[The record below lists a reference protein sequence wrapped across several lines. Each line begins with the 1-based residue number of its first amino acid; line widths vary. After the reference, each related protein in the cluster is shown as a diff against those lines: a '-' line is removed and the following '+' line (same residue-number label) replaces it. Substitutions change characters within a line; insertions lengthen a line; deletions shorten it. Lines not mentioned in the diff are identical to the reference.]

1 MLSADEWSISGSRV
15 PQTSA
20 SHLESMGV
28 AIVHYPSGSGSMGTY
43 VCAVN

>member
-1 MLSADEWSISGSRV
+1 MLSNDDGSISGRRV

-28 AIVHYPSGSGSMGTY
+28 AVVHYPSGSMAIH
-43 VCAVN
+43 VCSVI